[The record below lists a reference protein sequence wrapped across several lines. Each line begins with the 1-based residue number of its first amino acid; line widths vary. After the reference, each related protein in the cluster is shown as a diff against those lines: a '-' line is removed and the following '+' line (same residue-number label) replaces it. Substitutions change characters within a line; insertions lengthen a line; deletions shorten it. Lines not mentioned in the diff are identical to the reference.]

1 MLKYILHRILYT
13 IPIAIGVSL
22 VVFTLVH
29 LAPGDPLSAVMGE
42 VDQKM
47 LEDMR
52 KSFGYDKP
60 LPLQYVIW
68 LGNTLTGDMGYSLRT
83 GAPVFPTLMNAAVNT
98 IAIGVAA
105 ALLGF
110 VFGVITG
117 MLAGYNHG
125 TWIDKAVSSA
135 AIAGVSMPHYW
146 LAIILVIVFS
156 VQLGWLPSVGA
167 GPPDAD
173 FWSWTAWRHMILPVI
188 ALAAIPAA
196 IVARTARACVMEI
209 LNMEFVEALRARGLS
224 EQRILWH
231 VARNALPTVLAVM
244 GLQFAHLLGGSI
256 LVETVFTWPGTGYLL
271 NLAIFDRD
279 MPVLQGTIMLLALFF
294 VFTNLVVDILQAWAD
309 PRINRG

>member
-1 MLKYILHRILYT
+1 MLKYILRRVLYT

-47 LEDMR
+47 LVEMR

-60 LPLQYVIW
+60 LPIQYVVW
-68 LGNTLTGDMGYSLRT
+68 LGNTLTGDMGYSLRS
-83 GAPVFPTLMNAAVNT
+83 GAPVFPMLMSAAKNT
-98 IAIGVAA
+98 MAIGVAA

-110 VFGVITG
+110 VFGIAAG
-117 MLAGYNHG
+117 MIAGYNHG
-125 TWIDKAVSSA
+125 TWLDKAVSST

-167 GPPDAD
+167 GSAD
-173 FWSWTAWRHMILPVI
+173 SFWSWEAWRHMLLPAL
-188 ALAAIPAA
+188 ALAAIPGAV
-196 IVARTARACVMEI
+196 VARTARAAVMEI
-209 LNMEFVEALRARGLS
+209 LSMEFVEALRARGLS
-224 EQRILWH
+224 ERRILLH

-244 GLQFAHLLGGSI
+244 GLQFAHLLAGSI

-279 MPVLQGTIMLLALFF
+279 MPVLQATLMLLALFF

-309 PRINRG
+309 PRINRA

>member
-1 MLKYILHRILYT
+1 MLKYILRRVLYT

-47 LEDMR
+47 LVEMR

-60 LPLQYVIW
+60 LPIQYVVW
-68 LGNTLTGDMGYSLRT
+68 LGNTLTGDMGYSLRS
-83 GAPVFPTLMNAAVNT
+83 GAPVFPMLMSAAKNT
-98 IAIGVAA
+98 MAIGVAA

-110 VFGVITG
+110 VFGIAAG
-117 MLAGYNHG
+117 MVAGYNHG
-125 TWIDKAVSSA
+125 TWLDKAVSST

-167 GPPDAD
+167 GSAD
-173 FWSWTAWRHMILPVI
+173 SFWSWEAWRHMLLPAL
-188 ALAAIPAA
+188 ALAAIPGAV
-196 IVARTARACVMEI
+196 VARTARAAVMEI
-209 LNMEFVEALRARGLS
+209 LSMEFVEALRARGLS
-224 EQRILWH
+224 ERRILLH

-244 GLQFAHLLGGSI
+244 GLQFAHLLAGSI

-279 MPVLQGTIMLLALFF
+279 MPVLQATLMLLALFF

-309 PRINRG
+309 PRINRA

>member
-1 MLKYILHRILYT
+1 MLKYILYRILYT
-13 IPIAIGVSL
+13 LPIAIGVSL

-47 LEDMR
+47 LAEMR
-52 KSFGYDKP
+52 ASFGYDKP
-60 LPLQYVIW
+60 LPIQYFLW
-68 LGNTLTGDMGYSLRT
+68 LGNTLTGDMGYSLRS
-83 GAPVFPTLMNAAVNT
+83 GAPVFPMLIAAAMKT
-98 IAIGVAA
+98 MAIGVAA

-110 VFGVITG
+110 VFGVVAG

-125 TWIDKAVSSA
+125 TWLDKAVSSV

-167 GPPDAD
+167 GSPES
-173 FWSWTAWRHMILPVI
+173 FWSWEAWRHMVLPAV
-188 ALAAIPAA
+188 ALAAIPGA
-196 IVARTARACVMEI
+196 IVARTARAAVMEI
-209 LNMEFVEALRARGLS
+209 LSMEFVEALRARGLT
-224 EQRILWH
+224 ERRILVH

-244 GLQFAHLLGGSI
+244 GLQFAHLLAGSI

-279 MPVLQGTIMLLALFF
+279 MPVLQGTLMLLAMFF

-309 PRINRG
+309 PRINRS